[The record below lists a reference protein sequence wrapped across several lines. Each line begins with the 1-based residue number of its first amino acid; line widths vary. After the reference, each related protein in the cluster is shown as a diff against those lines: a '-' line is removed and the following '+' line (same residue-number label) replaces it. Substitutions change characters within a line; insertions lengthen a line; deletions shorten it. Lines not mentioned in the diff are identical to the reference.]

1 MYATAHS
8 RRHSVAFCRRD
19 AILFKYPCFLWIVAK
34 QIARNDTA
42 MNYAVLAVDLGG
54 TNVRMAAV
62 DDSGSILHLVRR
74 PTPTDVTPEQLT
86 ELFVRMADEC
96 RTATSREFSAIG
108 IGVPAN
114 VTSSGVLHHLPN
126 IPSLE
131 DADLTDMVSR
141 RLGMPVVLENDAT
154 AAAIG
159 ESWLGAAKE
168 VADFI
173 LITLGTGVGGG
184 VFVNGKPLRG
194 PDGGAGKLGHICV
207 EPDGHPC
214 GCGSHGCIEQYASA
228 TALVRLAHEA
238 GLEVTDSHELFDKWK
253 EGDQTSKRVFDN
265 MARHLGITLAGLVNT
280 FNPEMIV
287 IGGGASAGWDAFY
300 EPLAK
305 EILYRAF
312 EEPARRAKLVRTSLG
327 DDAGIL
333 GAARSAI
340 LNAKCEILNAN

>member
-1 MYATAHS
+1 MS
-8 RRHSVAFCRRD
+8 D
-19 AILFKYPCFLWIVAK
+19 
-34 QIARNDTA
+34 
-42 MNYAVLAVDLGG
+42 AVLAVDLGG

-62 DDSGSILHLVRR
+62 DDTGEVLHLVRR
-74 PTPTDVTPEQLT
+74 PTPHGVTPEQLVD
-86 ELFVRMADEC
+86 LFAETADEC
-96 RTATSREFSAIG
+96 RVATGREFSAIG

-114 VTSSGVLHHLPN
+114 VTLSGILHYLPN
-126 IPSLE
+126 LPGLE
-131 DADLTDMVSR
+131 GADLTDLVSK
-141 RLGMPVVLENDAT
+141 RLGMLVVLENDAT

-159 ESWLGAAKE
+159 EAWLGASKGI
-168 VADFI
+168 ADSI

-184 VFVNGKPLRG
+184 VFVNGVPLRG

-238 GLEVTDSHELFDKWK
+238 GLEVADSHELFDKWK
-253 EGDQTSKRVFDN
+253 SGDATAKAVFDN

-287 IGGGASAGWDAFY
+287 IGGGASAAWDAIA
-300 EPLAK
+300 EPLSK
-305 EILYRAF
+305 EICYRAF
-312 EEPARRAKLVRTSLG
+312 TESAERAKLVRTTLD

-333 GAARSAI
+333 GAARSA
-340 LNAKCEILNAN
+340 LNANRV